1 MKRKIG
7 YIFLVLFFGS
17 VLGSLISDMILFSLP
32 DGVVRDFFTIS
43 KTFGWN
49 PFTINL
55 HLIQLTTGL
64 VIDFNVSSL
73 IGLFISW
80 YFLRYF
86 K

>member
-32 DGVVRDFFTIS
+32 AGVVRDFFTIS